1 MRPILIIDNLDITN
15 YVSELKPV
23 KNDLDADGSG
33 RDIQTG
39 TMYRTK
45 ITDKMTW
52 EVSLL
57 RIPEYVAT
65 SLFGKLNNTYY
76 NATILDPGTNTQQTK
91 TFYTSSVPFGVQ
103 KYIKSDN
110 ITVYDGVSF
119 SMIER

>member
-52 EVSLL
+52 GVSLL
-57 RIPEYVAT
+57 RIPESVAT

>member
-1 MRPILIIDNLDITN
+1 MGPILIIDNLDITN

-57 RIPEYVAT
+57 RIPESVAT

>member
-57 RIPEYVAT
+57 RIPESVAT

-91 TFYTSSVPFGVQ
+91 TFYTSSIPFGVQ

>member
-57 RIPEYVAT
+57 RIPESVAT
-65 SLFGKLNNTYY
+65 SLFGKLNSTYY

>member
-57 RIPEYVAT
+57 RIPESVAT

-76 NATILDPGTNTQQTK
+76 DATILDPGTNTQQTK

>member
-57 RIPEYVAT
+57 RIPESVAT
-65 SLFGKLNNTYY
+65 SLFGNLNNTYY

>member
-57 RIPEYVAT
+57 RIPESVAT

-76 NATILDPGTNTQQTK
+76 SATILDPGTNTQQTK

>member
-57 RIPEYVAT
+57 RIPESVAT